1 MFSRLPPITRAI
13 ILANIAVFLLQQV
26 AGGLLLQLFALWPLG
41 DPLFQ
46 PWQLLTYG
54 FLHQGDLARLDIA
67 HIFFNMF
74 ALYMFGGPLEEFWGS
89 RRFIFYYLVCV
100 VSAGATEL
108 VVENATGAAEAVV
121 GASGGIFG
129 LLLAFAWYYPR
140 QRLLLIFPLPIPMPA
155 WLFVTLY
162 GVVELV
168 LGVTG
173 AEAGVAHFAH
183 LGGMLG
189 GAVAI
194 LYWRM
199 RGRFGGA

>member
-1 MFSRLPPITRAI
+1 MFASLPPVTRAI
-13 ILANIAVFLLQQV
+13 IIANIVVFLLQQV
-26 AGGLLLQLFALWPLG
+26 AQNVFLALFALWPVS

-46 PWQLLTYG
+46 PWQLLTYA
-54 FLHQGDLARLDIA
+54 FLHEGRLARLDIT

-74 ALYMFGGPLEEFWGS
+74 ALFMFGRPLEQFFGS
-89 RRFIFYYLVCV
+89 RRYAIYYLVCV
-100 VSAGATEL
+100 LTAGATEL
-108 VVENATGAAEAVV
+108 MVQNATQTGGPVI
-121 GASGGIFG
+121 GASGGVFG
-129 LLLAFAWYYPR
+129 LLLAFAWYFPR
-140 QRLLLIFPLPIPMPA
+140 QKLILIPIPIPMPA

-162 GVVELV
+162 GVLELV

-189 GAVAI
+189 GALSI

-199 RGRFGGA
+199 RGRFSGY